1 MRNAPR
7 RTSRDLGIR
16 SFGSFGKG
24 PQGRTTANASRSRQG
39 AGRIYNYPLKREVP
53 EK

>member
-1 MRNAPR
+1 MTSPR
-7 RTSRDLGIR
+7 GTSRDLGIR

-24 PQGRTTANASRSRQG
+24 SHAGTQANGMRSKQKT
-39 AGRIYNYPLKREVP
+39 GRIYNYPLKREAS